1 LDGSKTLARYV
12 LRSVPAIVQYIVSYP
27 VIPVG
32 YQYRTFSE
40 KYGDPMELRHLR
52 YFVTVA
58 EELHFGRAAARLHM
72 AQPPL
77 SRQIQLLEGELG
89 FALFERSR
97 RRVELTPAGSALLH
111 GARHVFDTLDAAIH
125 DARNASE
132 GESGRLVV
140 GYPSSLTYSGLT
152 ELLRAFRNRF
162 PAVAIALRELPP
174 GEQIDALK
182 TGNLDVGFV
191 RSSLDDPSL
200 VSERVR
206 SEALMVVLPDDHSL
220 CSRRVIPL
228 SALAHEPFVMF
239 PRARGPAYF
248 DQLMGLCRAAGFT
261 PHIVQEAPQLDIISM
276 VAAGFGISIMPS
288 SMRNFRRPGLA
299 FRPIAGAPQVELLIV
314 WRQQNL
320 SPALHKFLDLVR
332 VLGVDRRGSRAK
344 STR

>member
-1 LDGSKTLARYV
+1 
-12 LRSVPAIVQYIVSYP
+12 
-27 VIPVG
+27 
-32 YQYRTFSE
+32 
-40 KYGDPMELRHLR
+40 MELRHLR

-77 SRQIQLLEGELG
+77 SRQIQLLENELG
-89 FALFERSR
+89 FSLFERSR
-97 RRVELTPAGSALLH
+97 RRVELTPAGSALLN
-111 GARHVFDTLDAAIH
+111 GARHVFDMLDAAIH

-132 GESGRLVV
+132 GESGSLVV

-162 PAVAIALRELPP
+162 PAVAITLRELPP
-174 GEQIDALK
+174 AEQIDALK

-206 SEALMVVLPDDHSL
+206 SEALMVVLPDDHPL
-220 CSRRVIPL
+220 CARRVIPL
-228 SALAHEPFVMF
+228 SALAREPFVMF

-261 PHIVQEAPQLDIISM
+261 PRIVQEAPQLDIISM

-299 FRPIAGAPQVELLIV
+299 FRPISGAPQVELLIV
-314 WRQQNL
+314 WRQRNL

-332 VLGVDRRGSRAK
+332 VLGVDRRGPRTK
-344 STR
+344 SKE

>member
-1 LDGSKTLARYV
+1 
-12 LRSVPAIVQYIVSYP
+12 
-27 VIPVG
+27 
-32 YQYRTFSE
+32 
-40 KYGDPMELRHLR
+40 MELRHLR

-58 EELHFGRAAARLHM
+58 EELHFGRAAQRLHM

-89 FALFERSR
+89 FSLFERSR
-97 RRVELTPAGSALLH
+97 RRVELTPAGSALLS
-111 GARHVFDTLDAAIH
+111 GVRHVFDTLDAAIH

-152 ELLRAFRNRF
+152 ELLRAFRTRF
-162 PAVAIALRELPP
+162 PAVTIALRELPP

-206 SEALMVVLPDDHSL
+206 SEALMVVLPDDHAL
-220 CSRRVIPL
+220 CARRVIPL
-228 SALAHEPFVMF
+228 TALAQEPFVMF

-261 PHIVQEAPQLDIISM
+261 PRIVQEAPQLDIISM

-332 VLGVDRRGSRAK
+332 VLGVDRRGPRAESK
-344 STR
+344 R